1 MAMEDPM
8 KGSHRFFMLMALGG
22 SSCGLVYLL
31 ARTAI
36 SEPATEHP
44 VEQLVAGAVTPEARE
59 LAELQREMARL
70 RVQVWN
76 QGQRLT
82 ADPAKVVAY
91 DPATTQAPD
100 PSTAQDPRINPEAR
114 AEQERQYHEYMAG
127 VEDAFR
133 NEVRDL
139 QWSSATSSVVRA
151 AITGDD
157 DLRTLAR
164 DMECRSHTCRVEIVD
179 DGSGK
184 LDKVLPA
191 FTQQVGQDLP
201 SLVAD
206 HVEDAGGGKMIV
218 LYMSRGDNAQATAP

>member
-1 MAMEDPM
+1 M

-22 SSCGLVYLL
+22 SSCGLVYLR

-91 DPATTQAPD
+91 DPATTQVPD
-100 PSTAQDPRINPEAR
+100 PSPAQDPRINPEAR

-127 VEDAFR
+127 VEGAFR

-201 SLVAD
+201 SLAAD
-206 HVEDAGGGKMIV
+206 HVEDAGGGKIIV